1 MQFVGEG
8 AHGCIVEESI
18 VDCKA
23 KTFTTYTRN
32 INFTKMMTV
41 VEKNTFYVS
50 SENENWYYAKFLAFL
65 LPLLILVGRAV

>member
-8 AHGCIVEESI
+8 AHGCIVEESV
-18 VDCKA
+18 VDHEA

-50 SENENWYYAKFLAFL
+50 SENENWYFAGFILFYHHFWF
-65 LPLLILVGRAV
+65 LVGHVV

>member
-8 AHGCIVEESI
+8 AHGCIVEESV
-18 VDCKA
+18 VDRET

-32 INFTKMMTV
+32 VNFTKMMTV

-50 SENENWYYAKFLAFL
+50 SENKNW
-65 LPLLILVGRAV
+65 